1 MNEVEDDFYEPPRR
15 RGSGKV
21 IVALVLLAA
30 VALGAWA
37 AEKRYHLV
45 ALIERAAH
53 PGVAETQADP
63 RAGPLLVEGERALL
77 AGDLEGAQAA
87 FDKAS
92 VLLDRD
98 LRVLL
103 DLARVAA
110 AKADVPWLELRLL
123 PPEATDEARVARA
136 DLAEHAAA
144 AQRAAQDAFS
154 VRADDPQVLRARID
168 ALRVAGDV
176 DAARSYVVAIFGQA
190 SQPETAY
197 VLAALEMAQP
207 APPWP
212 SIVDRLRF
220 AAAGE
225 WSSGRARAALV
236 YALARSGDAAGAR
249 AEMAKLDAL
258 ARPYPCLAQLRAML
272 GASGVDAGVALPAPV
287 DAGAA
292 AAEAGAGAQAAR
304 GAGQGAQWVSSGEP
318 GDNPASG
325 ALAAASEALAARD
338 YARAEQIY
346 QAILTSEPRD
356 SQALGGLG
364 DIARARGDSQGAI
377 AAYRRAIAVNPSYL
391 PSLLG
396 LADTQ
401 WAHGDHAAAVSGYRN
416 IEDHFPEG
424 TYPAYVRQ
432 RASGAQ

>member
-1 MNEVEDDFYEPPRR
+1 VNEVEDDFYEPPRR

-21 IVALVLLAA
+21 IVTLVLLAA

-37 AEKRYHLV
+37 AEKRFHLV

-53 PGVAETQADP
+53 PGSAETQADP

-92 VLLDRD
+92 VLVDRD
-98 LRVLL
+98 PRGLL

-136 DLAEHAAA
+136 ELAEHAAA

-154 VRADDPQVLRARID
+154 ARADDPQVLRARID
-168 ALRVAGDV
+168 ALRVSGDV
-176 DAARSYVVAIFGQA
+176 DAARSYVVAVFGQA

-212 SIVDRLRF
+212 SIIDRLRF

-225 WSSGRARAALV
+225 WSTGRARAALV

-272 GASGVDAGVALPAPV
+272 GAPGVDAGVAQPAPA

-292 AAEAGAGAQAAR
+292 DAGAGAQAAR
-304 GAGQGAQWVSSGEP
+304 GSGQAAPWVSSGEP

-325 ALAAASEALAARD
+325 ALAAASEALAGRD